1 MLLSKMKLQISF
13 VRENTKRNNLFI
25 SSNFYYLNVGIYIL
39 CSHQI
44 TLSLEIK
51 TDHALEENY
60 LSDLQK
66 NGSAG
71 ILHSVFYGYVFVGL
85 VIYFRTHSRAAV
97 YICMAPNPVQWYNPQ
112 ALDHQVQKP
121 SSPLKSSVFTH
132 QYNRDIMVIISLNC
146 CGNCLIVYIYLK
158 K

>member
-25 SSNFYYLNVGIYIL
+25 SSNYHDLNVGIYIL

-44 TLSLEIK
+44 ILSLEIQ
-51 TDHALEENY
+51 TDHTLEENY

-71 ILHSVFYGYVFVGL
+71 ILHSVFYGHVFVGL
-85 VIYFRTHSRAAV
+85 VIYFRTHSRAAI
-97 YICMAPNPVQWYNPQ
+97 YIYAWHLTQSSGTIHKLWTTGFKIQ
-112 ALDHQVQKP
+112 ALLLRAV
-121 SSPLKSSVFTH
+121 SSL
-132 QYNRDIMVIISLNC
+132 ISTIGILW
-146 CGNCLIVYIYLK
+146 
-158 K
+158 